1 MVTAESQY
9 HNGFALPLTWTF
21 ILNSVIFPVLG
32 NSTVP
37 LRWKKG
43 TELNKGKI
51 FYKLKKE
58 ATAAFREWSFLTH
71 SLG

>member
-21 ILNSVIFPVLG
+21 ILKSVIFPVLG

-37 LRWKKG
+37 LKWKKG

-51 FYKLKKE
+51 SYKLKK
-58 ATAAFREWSFLTH
+58 RSNCSF
-71 SLG
+71 